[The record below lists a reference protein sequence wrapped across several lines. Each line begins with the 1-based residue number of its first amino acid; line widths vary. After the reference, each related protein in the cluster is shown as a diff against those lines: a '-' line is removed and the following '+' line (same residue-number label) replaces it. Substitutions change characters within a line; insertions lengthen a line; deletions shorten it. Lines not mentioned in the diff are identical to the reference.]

1 MVGEGGEEQCKCQIT
16 HPLTVRQSL
25 SRMSWARE
33 VTSSVVSV
41 PSAPW
46 TSTGVPA
53 HKVLQKYSV
62 VWTSTGVPAHKV
74 FQKYSVV
81 WTSHACTQCYRNKV
95 VWTSHA
101 CTQSVTEIKCDVD

>member
-1 MVGEGGEEQCKCQIT
+1 MGEGKSGGGGGGGEEQCKYQIT

-25 SRMSWARE
+25 SRMSWARD

-62 VWTSTGVPAHKV
+62 VWTS
-74 FQKYSVV
+74 
-81 WTSHACTQCYRNKV
+81 
-95 VWTSHA
+95 HA